1 MNFFRRMVSLLLC
14 STILCYGQGNT
25 FTKVRYNGGSV
36 STNVK
41 PDDWDNK
48 LTVNADAIVLA
59 LKDGQTVTIPP
70 KQVTALSYG
79 QEAHRRVGT
88 AIGLAVISLGVG
100 ALFALHKTK
109 LHYIG
114 VNYTDKDGKKQG
126 LLLQGDKSNFRA
138 IIVALQGVTGVPVSV
153 SEKERDEIPAG
164 IAVQT
169 TKEPEAGH
177 PEGTAAGAAPAGGTP
192 PPTAPATP
200 PPAPLPATANE
211 APSTVTIASV
221 PDGSEIYVD
230 SSFVGNAPSTLKLQ
244 PGKHT
249 IKVVQSGYKEWSR
262 EIVSQAGS
270 EVHLA
275 ANLEKQ
281 N

>member
-1 MNFFRRMVSLLLC
+1 MAILKRLCVLFLC
-14 STILCYGQGNT
+14 STVVLYAQGNT

-36 STNVK
+36 STTVK

-59 LKDGQTVTIPP
+59 LKDGQTVSITP
-70 KQVTALSYG
+70 KQVTSLSYG

-114 VNYTDKDGKKQG
+114 VNYTDMDGKKQG

-138 IIVALQGVTGVPVSV
+138 IIVALQGVTGAPVSV
-153 SEKERDEIPAG
+153 SEKERSEIPAG
-164 IAVQT
+164 ITVQT
-169 TKEPEAGH
+169 TNEPEDTKPASQ
-177 PEGTAAGAAPAGGTP
+177 PAQVSAPAAPA
-192 PPTAPATP
+192 PA
-200 PPAPLPATANE
+200 AASEATSQGVA
-211 APSTVTIASV
+211 ASISITSN
-221 PDGSEIYVD
+221 PDAAEIYVD
-230 SSFVGNAPSTLKLQ
+230 DAFTGNAPAILKLST
-244 PGKHT
+244 GKHT
-249 IKVVQSGYKEWSR
+249 IRVSLTGYKVWSRDITVQSG
-262 EIVSQAGS
+262 S
-270 EVHLA
+270 EAHLVA
-275 ANLEKQ
+275 TLEKL